1 MITANELKVKGI
13 KAIQNELKD
22 KDEAVIT
29 HRGKPQYIVV
39 NFERFDKLRGFEI
52 DKAYLE
58 AMQDIKEGRYK
69 TLSADEHIQEVMSE
83 L

>member
-29 HRGKPQYIVV
+29 HRGKPKFIVV
-39 NFERFDKLRGFEI
+39 DFDRFDKLRGLEL

-58 AMQDIKEGRYK
+58 AMEDIKAGRYK
-69 TLSADEHIQEVMSE
+69 TVSVDEHIQEVMSE